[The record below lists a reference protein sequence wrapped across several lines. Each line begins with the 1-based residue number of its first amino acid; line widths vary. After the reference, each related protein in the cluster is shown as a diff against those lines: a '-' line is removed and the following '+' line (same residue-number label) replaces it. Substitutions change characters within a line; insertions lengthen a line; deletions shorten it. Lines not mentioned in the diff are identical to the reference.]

1 MSDLNKNYDLGFSEE
16 DLDET
21 IFRATELANKDVDNF
36 SEVHVE
42 NFIENIWNI
51 LPESHPAMRYPN
63 TLRIKDFRKALEGM
77 KDFFQLYSQIL
88 STLLSKSTL
97 RHVI

>member
-1 MSDLNKNYDLGFSEE
+1 MGKDPLQNIRDRLADLNKNYDLGFSEE

-36 SEVHVE
+36 SEVHAE
-42 NFIENIWNI
+42 NFTENTWNI

-63 TLRIKDFRKALEGM
+63 TLRN
-77 KDFFQLYSQIL
+77 
-88 STLLSKSTL
+88 
-97 RHVI
+97 